1 MEIEQVQM
9 SRPIIL
15 SQKQISENEPIIR
28 FLKFPLNW
36 IITLVIADAS
46 NRFYS
51 LLHFLLYQNLI
62 FLTIIF

>member
-28 FLKFPLNW
+28 FLKFPFNW

-62 FLTIIF
+62 S